1 MAWLPTKGSIRRHMI
16 RQVGGSQAASWHKT
30 PRARCTLSFPAAS
43 GRVSVSA
50 WQSHATINQIC
61 GRKRRKWCG
70 LTAAS
75 QWRKPNYTAR
85 RSTPYPRPIIIQ
97 HSFSLSP
104 VLTVLLL
111 PLTASFLL
119 WWGFSK
125 LFHALSFYESS
136 HWRPFSLQSHTG
148 CICSDQHSLHLPPL
162 NYFIPF
168 LPVSAI
174 SQSHSQLSWKLDFKW
189 IFSSLA
195 LLSSQVVRRWEFLQF
210 RLNITQTAIL
220 LL

>member
-85 RSTPYPRPIIIQ
+85 RSTPYPPPP
-97 HSFSLSP
+97 HHHPALF
-104 VLTVLLL
+104 L
-111 PLTASFLL
+111 PLSCLNSLAATLNSFIPSVMGLFKAFPCHVILRVVTLTTLL
-119 WWGFSK
+119 VAK
-125 LFHALSFYESS
+125 S
-136 HWRPFSLQSHTG
+136 HW
-148 CICSDQHSLHLPPL
+148 LHLFRPT
-162 NYFIPF
+162 
-168 LPVSAI
+168 
-174 SQSHSQLSWKLDFKW
+174 
-189 IFSSLA
+189 FSPA
-195 LLSSQVVRRWEFLQF
+195 
-210 RLNITQTAIL
+210 AAP
-220 LL
+220 